1 VAEEAWNRWGPDDE
15 RGALNLIGSEETRHA
30 VSLVRSGIAI
40 SLAQTVSVTMPAPP
54 QRVRPAHFMGRDAGD
69 YPPGARAPGGFQFSD
84 DTMVLPLHLG
94 THIDCLCHV
103 WYGDKLYNGFDQ
115 RVVRS
120 SGSLRCDAVSMGPIA
135 TRGILLDFVAMNGG
149 ALNDGEIIDADR
161 LLKLLETQR
170 ITLRKGDAVLIR
182 TGWFERHADSGT
194 ADFNTEPGI
203 DLEAALILAEASVA
217 LIGADNYA
225 VEVLPFA
232 AGSVFPVHQR
242 LIRDYGIPLLEG
254 LVLAPLA
261 ASGVREFL
269 FLASP
274 LPLKGA
280 TASPVAPVAIL

>member
-1 VAEEAWNRWGPDDE
+1 
-15 RGALNLIGSEETRHA
+15 
-30 VSLVRSGIAI
+30 
-40 SLAQTVSVTMPAPP
+40 M
-54 QRVRPAHFMGRDAGD
+54 
-69 YPPGARAPGGFQFSD
+69 
-84 DTMVLPLHLG
+84 LPLHLG

-103 WYGDKLYNGFDQ
+103 WYGDKLYNGFDH
-115 RVVRS
+115 RAVRS

-135 TRGILLDFVAMNGG
+135 TRGVLLDFAALNGG
-149 ALNDGEIIDADR
+149 PLDDGEAIDADR
-161 LLKLLETQR
+161 LHTLLEVQR
-170 ITLRKGDAVLIR
+170 TTLRKGDAVLIR
-182 TGWFERHADSGT
+182 TGWFERHVGSGT

-203 DLEAALILAEASVA
+203 DLEAGLILAEAGVA

-254 LVLAPLA
+254 LVLEPLA
-261 ASGVREFL
+261 DTSVREFL
-269 FLASP
+269 FLVSP